1 MPQRKNAPE
10 SFVFSIKNVIL
21 TQQEIRTMDWDATN
35 IRLIET
41 GVLFFIAIGLRFG
54 IGALID
60 RTSSKFAYHSPRAR
74 VIKRIINFVLVL
86 LIIGIMLMI
95 WGVKQSDLLFF
106 ISSAL
111 TVVGVAFFAQWSVLS
126 NITSSII
133 IFFNYPIKIGDH
145 ITILEKDHEVE
156 GRIIDIAVFYVILEN
171 ERHEKIT
178 IPSNVFMQKIVR
190 KDHSFD
196 AHTHSDDSSDA
207 V

>member
-1 MPQRKNAPE
+1 
-10 SFVFSIKNVIL
+10 
-21 TQQEIRTMDWDATN
+21 MDWNETN
-35 IRLIET
+35 LRLIET
-41 GVLFFIAIGLRFG
+41 GVLLLLSVSMRRG
-54 IGALID
+54 IGAIID
-60 RTSSKFAYHSPRAR
+60 RTSTKFAYHMPRAR

-86 LIIGIMLMI
+86 LMIGILLMI

-111 TVVGVAFFAQWSVLS
+111 TVIGVAFFAQWSVLS

-133 IFFNYPIKIGDH
+133 IFFNYPMKIGDH

-156 GRIIDIAVFYVILEN
+156 GRIIDIAIFYVVLETDK
-171 ERHEKIT
+171 REKIT

-190 KDHSFD
+190 KDNSHD
-196 AHTHSDDSSDA
+196 PVHHSDDSSEA

>member
-1 MPQRKNAPE
+1 MH
-10 SFVFSIKNVIL
+10 
-21 TQQEIRTMDWDATN
+21 WDDIN

-41 GVLFFIAIGLRFG
+41 GVLFLLAIGLRFG
-54 IGALID
+54 VGALID
-60 RTSSKFAYHSPRAR
+60 RTSAKFAYHLPRAR
-74 VIKRIINFVLVL
+74 VIKRIINFILVL
-86 LIIGIMLMI
+86 LIIGFLLMI

-156 GRIIDIAVFYVILEN
+156 GRIIDIAIFYVILETKH
-171 ERHEKIT
+171 HEKIT
-178 IPSNVFMQKIVR
+178 IPSNVFMQKIIR
-190 KDHSFD
+190 KDHTFETSS
-196 AHTHSDDSSDA
+196 HSDDASEA